1 MEGGMNVT
9 SNNRD
14 VTRMRR
20 RHDNHTHASARG
32 KKFVFVIFFNTIIT
46 VAEYLGGLFS
56 GSLALISD
64 AGHNLSDVLALM
76 LGYAGERVS
85 GKEPDKQFSFGLKRF
100 EVVVALVN
108 ALSLLGIGIYIVYEA
123 AVRYMHPV
131 PIDIGVM
138 IPVGAIGFGGNLF
151 SMLFLMK
158 ERHVNLNMRAAFL
171 HLFYDT
177 VASVAVIVAGV
188 ILYYTGMLV
197 IDLLVSILI
206 VVMIIG
212 SSISV
217 IRESMRIFLQGTP
230 LHINADEVF
239 NDIVGMEHV
248 GSVHGLHIWS
258 VNSSEVFLSCHI
270 CVETEGEEVDTD
282 AIIRSVNS
290 MLAERYGISHTTLQV
305 ENVKI
310 CTGPGPCCR

>member
-1 MEGGMNVT
+1 L
-9 SNNRD
+9 R
-14 VTRMRR
+14 
-20 RHDNHTHASARG
+20 
-32 KKFVFVIFFNTIIT
+32 
-46 VAEYLGGLFS
+46 
-56 GSLALISD
+56 
-64 AGHNLSDVLALM
+64 
-76 LGYAGERVS
+76 
-85 GKEPDKQFSFGLKRF
+85 
-100 EVVVALVN
+100 
-108 ALSLLGIGIYIVYEA
+108 SLLAIGIYIVYEA
-123 AVRYMHPV
+123 AVRYMHPM

-138 IPVGAIGFGGNLF
+138 ISVGAIGFGGNLF
-151 SMLFLMK
+151 SMLFLIR
-158 ERHVNLNMRAAFL
+158 ERHANLNMKAAFL

-177 VASVAVIVAGV
+177 VASVAVIAAGV

-197 IDLLVSILI
+197 VDLMVSILI

-239 NDIVGMEHV
+239 NDIAGIEHV

-270 CVETEGEEVDTD
+270 CVETGEDEVDTD
-282 AIIRSVNS
+282 AIIRGVNS
-290 MLAERYGISHTTLQV
+290 MLSEKYGISHTTLQV

-310 CTGPGPCCR
+310 CTGTGPCCR